1 MLNNKQKKA
10 IKLFNESRD
19 NLNLAGLELVNDF
32 ISSEN
37 TDPEKLLNL
46 KETWELSVQILSDI
60 EQSLYDIKSEDK
72 E

>member
-10 IKLFNESRD
+10 IKAFNETRD
-19 NLNLAGLELVNDF
+19 NLNLTGLEIVNDL

-37 TDPEKLLNL
+37 TDSEKLLNL
-46 KETWELSVQILSDI
+46 KESWELAVEVLSDI